1 MYVFLVKV
9 KNPIPPTR
17 HRHTNKDEVLA
28 DALANVF
35 SEVRTGFLITL
46 VATTRQWDRILNF
59 YRFLCVSGMLI
70 LMVSGLHAKWRC
82 SQGDQPYF

>member
-17 HRHTNKDEVLA
+17 HRHTTDV
-28 DALANVF
+28 LANVF

-46 VATTRQWDRILNF
+46 VATTHRWDRILNF
-59 YRFLCVSGMLI
+59 YHFLCVSGMLI

-82 SQGDQPYF
+82 SQGDQPCF